1 MIKTEKIYGFLQSTQ
16 MEAAQLRLLI
26 ENWFALVRLSY
37 QPTEYYYNQQAKK
50 PYDLDEVSQL
60 LHSAPEKINT
70 ELIVTDGQ
78 NESSIHIIQEA
89 VLQRHL
95 FTKDVF
101 STQKP
106 LILSYFDETM
116 QRDGLF
122 GYLRSYDEYL
132 MHNVEGIE
140 KRQNFQSIAE
150 INALPKRK
158 NFEQE
163 IVIDCNQFSGYD
175 VFYNG
180 YTLTSCW
187 RMYFSAFY
195 AHIIPQVIITDAQ
208 QVEQVQVRD
217 QGGVM
222 VELYRDPFQWDHEL
236 NLSYQR
242 LFRDQTGIDQ
252 LTWDNGV
259 GILREPYI
267 EYAFGDHLIQ
277 TIQYQN
283 DRLQPT
289 TKRSATHFVTRS
301 FDLVNEEYQER
312 RVKGYLNAQAYFPWV
327 DQERLR
333 MMDYIVLK
341 PELTIDDGVEAYSF
355 YIRSHLEIEYSEDR
369 FKDYTACL
377 QFYLPETALKH
388 LPLDALKAAMPDVHF
403 GYLHR
408 TRKYTWVN
416 LKKDGKKLRV
426 YFMNTQKL
434 VEQQLF
440 TNQE

>member
-1 MIKTEKIYGFLQSTQ
+1 MILMRSVNC
-16 MEAAQLRLLI
+16 R
-26 ENWFALVRLSY
+26 
-37 QPTEYYYNQQAKK
+37 
-50 PYDLDEVSQL
+50 D
-60 LHSAPEKINT
+60 SAPEEINT

-101 STQKP
+101 STQKTV
-106 LILSYFDETM
+106 ILSYFDETM
-116 QRDGLF
+116 QRDGMF

-132 MHNVEGIE
+132 MHNVERIE

-163 IVIDCNQFSGYD
+163 IGIDCNQFAGYD

-187 RMYFSAFY
+187 RMYFSVFY
-195 AHIIPQVIITDAQ
+195 ARIIPQVIITDAQ

-217 QGGVM
+217 QGIVM

-267 EYAFGDHLIQ
+267 EYAFGDQLIQ

-283 DRLQPT
+283 DRS
-289 TKRSATHFVTRS
+289 R
-301 FDLVNEEYQER
+301 FD
-312 RVKGYLNAQAYFPWV
+312 
-327 DQERLR
+327 D
-333 MMDYIVLK
+333 
-341 PELTIDDGVEAYSF
+341 
-355 YIRSHLEIEYSEDR
+355 
-369 FKDYTACL
+369 
-377 QFYLPETALKH
+377 
-388 LPLDALKAAMPDVHF
+388 
-403 GYLHR
+403 
-408 TRKYTWVN
+408 
-416 LKKDGKKLRV
+416 
-426 YFMNTQKL
+426 
-434 VEQQLF
+434 
-440 TNQE
+440 